1 MNTGPVQLGLLAHKL
16 FTEGLSSENRLFQ
29 KLVNYMFK
37 VKNPLVPD
45 NVSEYIP
52 WSDALPSQ

>member
-29 KLVNYMFK
+29 KLVNMFK

-52 WSDALPSQ
+52 